1 MDGCLL
7 VWGYQPGRRAAIS
20 RHFAG
25 KYSKTAVGI
34 VFREFYSGLLRIKL
48 QGAAHGL

>member
-1 MDGCLL
+1 MDGRLL
-7 VWGYQPGRRAAIS
+7 VWWRQPGRRAAVS

-25 KYSKTAVGI
+25 KYSKTAVGV
-34 VFREFYSGLLRIKL
+34 VFREFYSGPLRFNL